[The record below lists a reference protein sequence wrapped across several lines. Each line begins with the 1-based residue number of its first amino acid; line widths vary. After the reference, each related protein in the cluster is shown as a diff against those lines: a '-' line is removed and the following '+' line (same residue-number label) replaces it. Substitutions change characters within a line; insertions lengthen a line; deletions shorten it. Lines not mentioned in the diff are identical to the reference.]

1 MAASL
6 LRRAVGPQSRC
17 CLASVRRTRPRLWHR
32 KPRFKTRGAQPR
44 PPPPQ
49 TGGPRCPRVAGFEK
63 NGQAWPVSPSLFN
76 VPPGHPL
83 GGEPSAPC
91 ELDTALPGAEPT
103 PAARSGCCRPC
114 VPCSAAAAAPCTW
127 APRAARGRTSRRWV
141 ASRRRLLLGAS
152 ERFPSLSSVFL
163 GSVGFP
169 GRAKSSQAAGLPGV
183 FGVFFKAPFQG
194 LCVFPHS
201 NACGGLRFCPPVRSG
216 VGGSSVYL
224 LPRDREAAPAAC
236 HMLVVLGS
244 FSGGGG
250 VAINAKRVFPPNSQ
264 VQPTPPTGGLGGGAS
279 ESAPRPFR
287 PAT

>member
-1 MAASL
+1 MPASRRLREKWPGVASL
-6 LRRAVGPQSRC
+6 PLPIQRAAWTS
-17 CLASVRRTRPRLWHR
+17 PR
-32 KPRFKTRGAQPR
+32 RGAFCTLR
-44 PPPPQ
+44 
-49 TGGPRCPRVAGFEK
+49 TGHSPARCRTHAGGAIRV
-63 NGQAWPVSPSLFN
+63 L
-76 VPPGHPL
+76 
-83 GGEPSAPC
+83 
-91 ELDTALPGAEPT
+91 
-103 PAARSGCCRPC
+103 PAARSRCCRPC
-114 VPCSAAAAAPCTW
+114 VPYSAAAAAPCTW

-183 FGVFFKAPFQG
+183 FGVFFKAAFQG

-224 LPRDREAAPAAC
+224 LPRDREADPAAC

-244 FSGGGG
+244 FSRGGG
-250 VAINAKRVFPPNSQ
+250 VATNAKRVFPPNSQ

-279 ESAPRPFR
+279 ESRPRPFR